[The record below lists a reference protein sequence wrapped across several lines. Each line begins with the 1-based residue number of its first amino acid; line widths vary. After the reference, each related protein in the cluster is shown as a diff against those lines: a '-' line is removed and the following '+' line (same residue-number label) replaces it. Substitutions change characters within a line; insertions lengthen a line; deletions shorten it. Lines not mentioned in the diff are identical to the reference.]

1 MGTATT
7 IRTGATI
14 AATLYTGILLVLGLY
29 PSQFRYLFAYIP
41 AAVGYGVVA
50 FDKWAWHWP
59 VIHHFTGRPWVTGT
73 WRVILSPSRDSH
85 IPEGGNRGRVTAY
98 LTIEQTFW
106 SLHATL
112 RTREHLPL
120 KQRHHQCPRE
130 LRHRRDRVPL
140 RQHAPRGA
148 SASQPPARRGLPHL
162 CHGLEPPG
170 SNWALLHE
178 PVYRRRHG
186 LHAAQPLRR
195 LQHVRRSSGS
205 RPGAHHK
212 LTEPSQERVDA
223 WDAEKEKGL

>member
-14 AATLYTGILLVLGLY
+14 AATLYTGILLALGLY

-85 IPEGGNRGRVTAY
+85 IPEGGNRGPVTAY

-112 RTREHLPL
+112 RTRE
-120 KQRHHQCPRE
+120 
-130 LRHRRDRVPL
+130 
-140 RQHAPRGA
+140 
-148 SASQPPARRGLPHL
+148 STS
-162 CHGLEPPG
+162 
-170 SNWALLHE
+170 
-178 PVYRRRHG
+178 
-186 LHAAQPLRR
+186 
-195 LQHVRRSSGS
+195 RSSNATISAPENSGTAEIGFLYDNTPRTEHQHRSPRHEGACRISVTGLYPRAAAGRYYTS
-205 RPGAHHK
+205 RFTAGDMDFM
-212 LTEPSQERVDA
+212 LLNRFVGYSTF
-223 WDAEKEKGL
+223 AEAQAADPEHTTS